1 MPANYNVIDQFLNAY
16 LAAINSG
23 FGLLR
28 PDVMNVFGIL
38 IVITIGITAVFWAL
52 DENNQIIA
60 GLFRKVL
67 LIGFFAWLL
76 NDWNGLTSTIVKG
89 FAALGL
95 KAGGSAMN
103 VQAFLSSPSDLVYMG
118 MTLVTGM
125 TVQIKEL
132 TGPIAFF
139 ENFAMILVL
148 GIAILGVIL
157 AFLVLAVQVFV
168 TIIEFRMV
176 TLAAFVLIPFGIIK
190 QTSFLSERALGYVAS
205 SGLKLLTIALI
216 VSVGSKTF
224 KTLTLAPVPNIE
236 NAISIL
242 IASVVLAMLSVT
254 VPAIASALVTG
265 GPQLGAGA
273 ALAGTAGVAAGVGGA
288 YLGGRAAMGAAGAV
302 AGAPGAIA
310 AKAKAAAGQTLG
322 KGFDRA
328 SASLGGG
335 GGGGG
340 QQGGMQPPTPSG
352 GGSPGS
358 GGGSAASA
366 AAGTPRTSGGTAPT
380 GDGSAARG
388 ASAAQAPGTSAAAA
402 QGGTPKPPTPEMAS
416 TAQSIATQ
424 RGLEAPN
431 MSDGNA
437 VRQFLDRNTDKQ
449 LGSYDRGSA
458 GGSGGTTGSG
468 TAAPSSA
475 ASAAGGTDGGSSPT
489 APTAPSTAP
498 PASETVRRAAAR
510 RRINPTSQAQTA
522 MAASSA
528 QGGAGMT
535 ATIENEQG

>member
-1 MPANYNVIDQFLNAY
+1 MPADYNVIDKFLNAY

-38 IVITIGITAVFWAL
+38 IVITIGITAVFWAI
-52 DENNQIIA
+52 DENNAVVA

-95 KAGGSAMN
+95 KAGGSAMS

-125 TVQIKEL
+125 TIQIKEL

-139 ENFAMILVL
+139 ENFAIILVI
-148 GIAILGVIL
+148 GIAILGVIG
-157 AFLVLAVQVFV
+157 AFVVLAVQVFV
-168 TIIEFRMV
+168 TIIEFRLV
-176 TLAAFVLIPFGIIK
+176 TLAAFVLIPFGIVK

-205 SGLKLLTIALI
+205 SGLKLLSIALI

-224 KTLTLAPVPNIE
+224 KTLTLSPVPSVE

-242 IASVVLAMLSVT
+242 IASVVLAMLSLT

-273 ALAGTAGVAAGVGGA
+273 ALAGTAGVAAGIGGA

-335 GGGGG
+335 GGG
-340 QQGGMQPPTPSG
+340 QQGGMQPPSPSG
-352 GGSPGS
+352 GGSPGT

-366 AAGTPRTSGGTAPT
+366 AAGTPRTSSGSSAPT
-380 GDGSAARG
+380 GDGSTAAG

-402 QGGTPKPPTPEMAS
+402 QGGTPKPPTPQMAS
-416 TAQSIATQ
+416 AAESIASS
-424 RGLEAPN
+424 RGIESPN
-431 MSDGNA
+431 MNDGNA

-449 LGSYDRGSA
+449 LGTYDRGGSA
-458 GGSGGTTGSG
+458 GSG
-468 TAAPSSA
+468 A
-475 ASAAGGTDGGSSPT
+475 ASPASTASGAGAADGGSS
-489 APTAPSTAP
+489 PTAPSTAP

-510 RRINPTSQAQTA
+510 RRINPTGQAQTA

-535 ATIENEQG
+535 ATIEGEQG

>member
-52 DENNQIIA
+52 DENNAIVA

-76 NDWNGLTSTIVKG
+76 NDWAGLTSTIVKG

-95 KAGGSAMN
+95 KAGGSAMS

-125 TVQIKEL
+125 TIQIKEL

-139 ENFAMILVL
+139 ENFALILVL
-148 GIAILGVIL
+148 GIAVLGVII
-157 AFLVLAVQVFV
+157 AFVVLAVQVFV
-168 TIIEFRMV
+168 TIIEFRLV

-205 SGLKLLTIALI
+205 SGLKLLSIALI

-224 KTLTLAPVPNIE
+224 KTLTLTPVPSVE

-242 IASVVLAMLSVT
+242 IASVVLVMLSLT

-288 YLGGRAAMGAAGAV
+288 YLAGRAAMGAAGAV

-310 AKAKAAAGQTLG
+310 SKAKAAAGQTLG

-335 GGGGG
+335 GG
-340 QQGGMQPPTPSG
+340 QQGGMQPPNPSG
-352 GGSPGS
+352 GGSPN
-358 GGGSAASA
+358 GGGAGAASA
-366 AAGTPRTSGGTAPT
+366 AAGTPRASSGTSAPT

-402 QGGTPKPPTPEMAS
+402 QGGIPKPPTQEMAS
-416 TAQSIATQ
+416 TAQSIAAQ
-424 RGLEAPN
+424 RGIDPPN
-431 MSDGNA
+431 MNDGNA

-449 LGSYDRGSA
+449 LGTYDR
-458 GGSGGTTGSG
+458 GGSGGSSAGSASSGPATTE
-468 TAAPSSA
+468 TAASA
-475 ASAAGGTDGGSSPT
+475 ASADGGSA
-489 APTAPSTAP
+489 APAPSSAP

-510 RRINPTSQAQTA
+510 RRINPTNHAQTA
-522 MAASSA
+522 MAATSA

-535 ATIENEQG
+535 ATIESEQG